1 MHKEVK
7 ARYDEQM
14 VLKKA
19 ALLYHF
25 QPEQVTFL
33 ADAENYVYEYTDEK
47 GSSYILKITHT
58 IRRSRTYILGEMDW
72 IRYLSQHGI
81 SVAKPVLSAR
91 GKDVEAIPDQAGG
104 AFLLRVYEK
113 APGRKVTEAD
123 WNGQLFQALG
133 AYTGRMHQ
141 TTKQYQVKDP
151 RYKRQEW
158 YEEEQLKLETYI
170 PSDQTVVL
178 QRKDELM
185 QKLHQL
191 RISKDVYG
199 LVHADLHH
207 GNFHY
212 HQGEI
217 IAFDFDDCGYH
228 WFIND
233 ISILLY
239 NVLWY
244 PVFPYEDKAE
254 FTGEFMSHFL
264 KGYRQ
269 ENELDDAWLA
279 TIPDFLM
286 LRHMLIYGLLHQAFD
301 LRTLSADE
309 SAMLARFRKEIED
322 KTPITPFDFHQL
334 TT

>member
-7 ARYDEQM
+7 ARYDEQK

-19 ALLYHF
+19 AHLYDF
-25 QPEQVTFL
+25 QLDQVTFL
-33 ADAENYVYEYTDEK
+33 ADAENYVYEYKAMNGEN
-47 GSSYILKITHT
+47 YILKITHT
-58 IRRSRTYILGEMDW
+58 IRRSPTYILGEMDW
-72 IRYLSQHGI
+72 LRFLAHHGI
-81 SVAKPVLSAR
+81 SVAKPISSAR
-91 GKDVEAIPDQAGG
+91 GKDVETIPDQAGG

-113 APGRKVTEAD
+113 APGRKVNEGD
-123 WNGQLFQALG
+123 WNGKLFEALG
-133 AYTGRMHQ
+133 SYTGRMHQ
-141 TTKQYQVKDP
+141 ITKRYQVKDP
-151 RYKRQEW
+151 LYKRQEW
-158 YEEEQLKLETYI
+158 YEEEQLKLDQYI

-178 QRKDELM
+178 RRKDELM

-217 IAFDFDDCGYH
+217 IAFDFDDIGYH

-244 PVFPYEDKAE
+244 PVIPYDDKAE
-254 FTGEFMSHFL
+254 FTAEFMSHFL

-301 LRTLSADE
+301 LQTMTSDQK
-309 SAMLARFRKEIED
+309 AMLSCFRKEIEQ
-322 KTPITPFDFHQL
+322 KTPITPFDFQQL
-334 TT
+334 AR